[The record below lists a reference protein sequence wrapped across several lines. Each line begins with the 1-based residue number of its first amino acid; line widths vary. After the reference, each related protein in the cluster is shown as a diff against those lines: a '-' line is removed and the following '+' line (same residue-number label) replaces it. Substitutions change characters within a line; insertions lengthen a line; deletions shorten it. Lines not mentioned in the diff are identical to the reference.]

1 MLLSLAGVLNNAA
14 LWLRTATGDLL
25 AAKVAMDNSSKLRLT
40 VYSKRLGKSEQTLPG
55 LPCVI
60 GRSSGCDV
68 FIDDPSVSSRHA
80 LLSQDDS
87 GELLV
92 KDLGST
98 NGVAVDGVK
107 REQMVLTPPAEL
119 ILGNVSVVISAAAQ
133 AAETTHAAATTSR
146 GPLPTLAP
154 SPNAKCYYRRA
165 GKEVGPF
172 TWEQLRELAATG
184 SLRGKDLVWTGKSEN
199 WLPAELVD
207 GLFEV
212 DRPKPSDTQPR
223 TETPKTATAPHRR
236 KDSTRGDIICP
247 HCWHKFDI
255 EDFLYIARHQDLIGD
270 SVLGPE
276 AQQRFLPSKFTPEG
290 HAVDSAGLS
299 CPDMACPRCH
309 LRLPRAA
316 AEMPPL
322 FASIVGAPASGKSY
336 FLTAMMWELRNT
348 LARNFAMAFTD
359 TDAITNQIINDFE
372 EELFL
377 SSDLD
382 ELVALRKT
390 ELQGELY
397 DQVILDGMVTNL
409 LKPFMFSI
417 TPAEHHPD
425 YENVRDRI
433 SRTLVLYDN
442 AGEHFEPGMDSVDN
456 PTTRH
461 LIYSDTIFFLF
472 DPTKDVRFRKRCVG
486 RDDPQLSRG
495 SRVQRQEVLLTE
507 MTNRIEKYS
516 GKRRRSKSNKR
527 LIIIVPK
534 CDIWLDLLGYEL
546 PQMPWKWDPEYRT
559 CALDMECIMSASY
572 SVRALLEDVCPE
584 LVASAESFTDE
595 VLFLP
600 NSALG
605 CSPELNENTGILGV
619 RPRNLNP
626 FWIPVP
632 MLYLF
637 YRQGL
642 TPVLR
647 QELLPRRELTPIDYS
662 VSGET
667 VFVTLPGQEIPL
679 QVPTFYCGYR
689 LRCPRTGKW
698 FQMPTL

>member
-1 MLLSLAGVLNNAA
+1 MTVPQKITL
-14 LWLRTATGDLL
+14 TIH
-25 AAKVAMDNSSKLRLT
+25 SKT
-40 VYSKRLGKSEQTLPG
+40 LGKTKRSLDSF
-55 LPCVI
+55 PCVI
-60 GRSSGCDV
+60 GRSTACDV
-68 FIDDPSVSSRHA
+68 ILDDPSISSRHA
-80 LLSQDDS
+80 MLSIANDGS
-87 GELLV
+87 TLII

-98 NGVAVDGVK
+98 NGISIEGAKTSQINLDLPSEVYLGEVSIIISGDTVS
-107 REQMVLTPPAEL
+107 QMAEKKHPAYVPSS
-119 ILGNVSVVISAAAQ
+119 GSSGAQ
-133 AAETTHAAATTSR
+133 
-146 GPLPTLAP
+146 
-154 SPNAKCYYRRA
+154 CYYRRS
-165 GKEVGPF
+165 GSEHGPF
-172 TWEQLRELAATG
+172 TWDQLRELASSG
-184 SLRGKDLVWTGKSEN
+184 MLHPKDLVWTGRDDN
-199 WLPAELVD
+199 WLMAELID
-207 GLFEV
+207 GLFAEEEPEPAFEDAESDSAGEMV
-212 DRPKPSDTQPR
+212 DGEEDERVGQDKKTTRRPAILKQS
-223 TETPKTATAPHRR
+223 K
-236 KDSTRGDIICP
+236 STRGDIVCP
-247 HCWHKFDI
+247 HCWHTFDV
-255 EDFLYIARHQDLIGD
+255 EDFLFIARHQDLVGD
-270 SVLGPE
+270 PVLGPE

-309 LRLPRAA
+309 LRIPRTA

-336 FLTAMMWELRNT
+336 FLTAMMWEMRNT

-377 SSDLD
+377 SSDPE

-397 DQVILDGMVTNL
+397 NQVILDGMVTNL

-425 YENVRDRI
+425 YEAVRERI

-461 LIYSDTIFFLF
+461 LIFSDTIFFLF
-472 DPTKDVRFRKRCVG
+472 DPTKDVRFRKLCKG
-486 RDDPQLSRG
+486 KTDPQLAKG

-507 MTNRIEKYS
+507 MINRIEKYS
-516 GKRRRSKSNKR
+516 GKRRRSKSKKR

-546 PQMPWKWDPEYRT
+546 PEHPWKWDPEYRT
-559 CALDMECIMSASY
+559 CALDVDCIMSTSF
-572 SVRALLEDVCPE
+572 SVRALLEEVSPE
-584 LVASAESFTDE
+584 LVASAESFTGE

-605 CSPELNENTGILGV
+605 TSPELGGETGIFGV
-619 RPRNLNP
+619 RPAAVNP
-626 FWIPVP
+626 FWVPVP

-637 YRQGL
+637 HRQGL

-647 QELLPRRELTPIDYS
+647 KELLPPRDLVDIDYTG
-662 VSGET
+662 SGEV
-667 VFVTLPGQEIPL
+667 VFVTVPGEEIPL
-679 QVPTFYCGYR
+679 QIPKYYAGYR
-689 LRCPRTGKW
+689 LRCPRTGQW
-698 FQMPTL
+698 FQMPKL